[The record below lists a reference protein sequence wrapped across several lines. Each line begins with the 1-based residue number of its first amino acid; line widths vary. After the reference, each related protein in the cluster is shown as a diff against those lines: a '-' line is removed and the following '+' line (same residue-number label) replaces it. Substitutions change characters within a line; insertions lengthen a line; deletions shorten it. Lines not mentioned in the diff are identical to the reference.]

1 MTRVYEKLTT
11 YRSTSWGAGKRAR
24 ASHAG
29 SRVSSTR
36 VLASHLRGFSHLTRL
51 RRLFGARHV
60 VLVRHAG
67 AILRD
72 GATEEDLRTC
82 ASKCDPNERILAVWR
97 VPKEMIGRATRGSVC
112 ATPLLFMPC
121 FWPHM
126 VILSPFICAAYFA
139 IENTLEG
146 TTYFLTDKALHIVRD
161 VDCCGGC
168 YRSGNDYGSVAL
180 NEIKSIAVNNAASGA
195 CGCCYSFSSLDVGVP
210 ISSPAATLVAGTK
223 HERAAQL
230 RMFISDVNEAR
241 SLVQQAKENFLGS
254 AAGGAFAGGSSR
266 RGPCTRGVGEGR
278 RRSRGG
284 GGTAADKIMQLKML
298 LDAGGHHVG
307 GVRDEEEG
315 TAREHVRRDAR
326 GRRRVEEYRRSFGN

>member
-1 MTRVYEKLTT
+1 M
-11 YRSTSWGAGKRAR
+11 
-24 ASHAG
+24 
-29 SRVSSTR
+29 SS
-36 VLASHLRGFSHLTRL
+36 
-51 RRLFGARHV
+51 
-60 VLVRHAG
+60 LVRHAG

-210 ISSPAATLVAGTK
+210 ISSPAMTRAT
-223 HERAAQL
+223 
-230 RMFISDVNEAR
+230 
-241 SLVQQAKENFLGS
+241 
-254 AAGGAFAGGSSR
+254 
-266 RGPCTRGVGEGR
+266 
-278 RRSRGG
+278 RSRLSGSG
-284 GGTAADKIMQLKML
+284 RPGLQPWTA
-298 LDAGGHHVG
+298 
-307 GVRDEEEG
+307 
-315 TAREHVRRDAR
+315 
-326 GRRRVEEYRRSFGN
+326 

>member
-1 MTRVYEKLTT
+1 M
-11 YRSTSWGAGKRAR
+11 
-24 ASHAG
+24 
-29 SRVSSTR
+29 SS
-36 VLASHLRGFSHLTRL
+36 
-51 RRLFGARHV
+51 
-60 VLVRHAG
+60 LVRHAG

-121 FWPHM
+121 FWPHL

-254 AAGGAFAGGSSR
+254 AAGGAFAGGIIAPGSVHMSM
-266 RGPCTRGVGEGR
+266 VGEGGVGAG
-278 RRSRGG
+278 GG

-298 LDAGGHHVG
+298 LDAGAITSGESEMKK
-307 GVRDEEEG
+307 RDLL
-315 TAREHVRRDAR
+315 ASMCRDAAR
-326 GRRRVEEYRRSFGN
+326 TAPS